1 MVEAQAAARVDRLGQ
16 TKDVMIIRYIVKHS
30 IEEVHSKKEIYISGK
45 FEADPVFQRIQAR
58 QKRKILYAKFSTSQ
72 MSMDEMG
79 DILDDPKVRSYL
91 KAVMWSR

>member
-30 IEEVHSKKEIYISGK
+30 IEEVHSTEEIYISGK
-45 FEADPVFQRIQAR
+45 LEANPVFQRIQAR
-58 QKRKILYAKFSTSQ
+58 QKKKILYAKFSTSQ

-79 DILDDPKVRSYL
+79 DILDDLKVRSYL